1 MLLTPSIF
9 SFSRALSLII
19 GTPKTVGTSVCAS
32 NLTSLSWKLDSY
44 DEKNKIATVTVTVTD
59 IFDFNKDDKRYTDAD
74 AEKLTALGRKAELSS
89 YNVEV
94 TYELQ
99 IKVSIPLTEEK

>member
-1 MLLTPSIF
+1 M
-9 SFSRALSLII
+9 SL
-19 GTPKTVGTSVCAS
+19 GSCGF
-32 NLTSLSWKLDSY
+32 SWKLDSY

-59 IFDFNKDDKRYTDAD
+59 IFEFNKDDKGNRDAD